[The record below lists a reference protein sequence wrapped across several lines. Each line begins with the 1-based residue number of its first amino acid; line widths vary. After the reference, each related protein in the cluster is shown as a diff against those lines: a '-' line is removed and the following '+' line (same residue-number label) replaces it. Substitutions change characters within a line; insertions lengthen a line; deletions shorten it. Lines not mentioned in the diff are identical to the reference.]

1 MAEWLEVWFKVE
13 MSKEL
18 MNEHRV
24 VTLNND
30 RQEHC
35 LANITVVKMSR
46 LKSTSQWRLE
56 WLHVRV
62 VGGNRKEIRLIS
74 A

>member
-1 MAEWLEVWFKVE
+1 MAEWFKVE

-30 RQEHC
+30 RQEYC

-62 VGGNRKEIRLIS
+62 VGGSRKEIRLIS